1 MEKNINNRRMVLL
14 LLFYSC
20 KQAGCTWVQPTVQ
33 SYNVV
38 QSQLAEH
45 NQPGAWWAAQTDL
58 VSAGECLNP
67 NPPSK
72 VKTAG
77 EFCPN
82 QARAARRNTKTVSL
96 LLFFCR
102 F

>member
-45 NQPGAWWAAQTDL
+45 NWPGAWWAAQTDL

-72 VKTAG
+72 VKQQENSAQIRLG
-77 EFCPN
+77 PLGAIPK
-82 QARAARRNTKTVSL
+82 Q
-96 LLFFCR
+96 
-102 F
+102 